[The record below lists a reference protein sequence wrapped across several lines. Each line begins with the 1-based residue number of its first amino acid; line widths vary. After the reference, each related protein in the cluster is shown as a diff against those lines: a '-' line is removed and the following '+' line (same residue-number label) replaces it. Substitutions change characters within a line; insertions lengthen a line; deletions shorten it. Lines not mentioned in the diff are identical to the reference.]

1 MVYSRGADQ
10 EDWLSK
16 HKVFPSLYLNEL
28 CICIVMGRS
37 YFRAEE
43 EEKMRFSDQI
53 DPGSGAL
60 RNWQAASES
69 LLFEEPGSTRR
80 AESGAR
86 VRGPARVF
94 D

>member
-1 MVYSRGADQ
+1 
-10 EDWLSK
+10 
-16 HKVFPSLYLNEL
+16 
-28 CICIVMGRS
+28 MGRS

-69 LLFEEPGSTRR
+69 LLFDQGASQAARARSGERR
-80 AESGAR
+80 SRAR
-86 VRGPARVF
+86 FRWRV
-94 D
+94 

>member
-1 MVYSRGADQ
+1 
-10 EDWLSK
+10 
-16 HKVFPSLYLNEL
+16 
-28 CICIVMGRS
+28 MGRS

-60 RNWQAASES
+60 RNWQAQSES
-69 LLFEEPGSTRR
+69 LLFDQGLSRR
-80 AESGAR
+80 AEPGGASEAESAAH
-86 VRGPARVF
+86 VRDSARVF

>member
-1 MVYSRGADQ
+1 
-10 EDWLSK
+10 
-16 HKVFPSLYLNEL
+16 
-28 CICIVMGRS
+28 MGRS

-69 LLFEEPGSTRR
+69 LLFDQGASRRAEPGSVHR
-80 AESGAR
+80 AESGAH
-86 VRGPARVF
+86 VRDPARMF

>member
-1 MVYSRGADQ
+1 
-10 EDWLSK
+10 
-16 HKVFPSLYLNEL
+16 
-28 CICIVMGRS
+28 MGRS

-69 LLFEEPGSTRR
+69 LLFDHEPGSARR

-86 VRGPARVF
+86 VRDSARVF

>member
-1 MVYSRGADQ
+1 
-10 EDWLSK
+10 
-16 HKVFPSLYLNEL
+16 
-28 CICIVMGRS
+28 MGRS

-69 LLFEEPGSTRR
+69 LLFDQGASRRAEPGSARR
-80 AESGAR
+80 AESGAH
-86 VRGPARVF
+86 VRDSAGVF